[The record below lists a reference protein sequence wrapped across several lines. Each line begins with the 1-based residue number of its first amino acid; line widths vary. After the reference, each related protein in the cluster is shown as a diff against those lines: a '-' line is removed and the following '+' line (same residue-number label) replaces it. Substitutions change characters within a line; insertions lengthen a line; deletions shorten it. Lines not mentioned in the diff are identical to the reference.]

1 MKMSLDAG
9 LLIIRVLFG
18 AAMAAHGAQKLFGW
32 FGGYGLQGTGGFFDG
47 LGFKPGIVFA
57 TAAGASE
64 FIGGLL
70 LVVGLFTPLGA
81 AAMFAAMLVASISV
95 HLKNGF
101 FTQNNGIEPAFL
113 YGAVA
118 IGLALTG
125 AGAYSLD
132 ATLNVGWLNELSV
145 KIGLLVASI
154 IGAAFTLAIRKQPK
168 AQPSVS

>member
-32 FGGYGLQGTGGFFDG
+32 FGGYGLKGTGGFFDG

-81 AAMFAAMLVASISV
+81 AAIFAAMIVASISV

-113 YGAVA
+113 YGAAA

-125 AGAYSLD
+125 AGAYSVD
-132 ATLNVGWLNELSV
+132 ATLNVGWLNESSV
-145 KIGLLVASI
+145 KIALLVASA

-168 AQPSVS
+168 AQPSLS

>member
-1 MKMSLDAG
+1 MSLDVG
-9 LLIIRVLFG
+9 LLIIRILFG
-18 AAMAAHGAQKLFGW
+18 AAIAAHGAQKLFGW
-32 FGGYGLQGTGGFFDG
+32 FGGYGLMGTGGFFDS

-57 TAAGASE
+57 AAAGLSE

-70 LVVGLFTPLGA
+70 LVVGLFAPFGA
-81 AAMFAAMLVASISV
+81 AAVFAAMIVASISV

-101 FTQNNGIEPAFL
+101 FVQNNGFEPAFL

-132 ATLNVGWLNELSV
+132 ATLNLVWLNESSV
-145 KIGLLVASI
+145 KIGLLVASAL
-154 IGAAFTLAIRKQPK
+154 GAAFTLAIRKQPK
-168 AQPSVS
+168 AQPSIG